1 MSSIFDPIETH
12 IEEVSRALP
21 ITDEWLEE
29 IGFKRTE
36 IGSIPHLTFVVYKL
50 RITAGSRPM
59 EIQVHPYTI
68 EGFKSRYFIHLYE
81 IYDDG
86 ICEVGGDIGS
96 IRSDVLHII
105 DWCNSQV

>member
-12 IEEVSRALP
+12 IEEVSQALP
-21 ITDEWLEE
+21 ITCEWLEE

-36 IGSIPHLTFVVYKL
+36 IGFSPHLTFVVYKL
-50 RITAGSRPM
+50 KIRAGSQPM
-59 EIQVHPYTI
+59 EIQVRPHPSD
-68 EGFKSRYFIHLYE
+68 GFKPRYFIHLYE

-86 ICEVGGDIGS
+86 IGEVGGDIGS

>member
-1 MSSIFDPIETH
+1 MSIFDPIEVH

-36 IGSIPHLTFVVYKL
+36 NVLDPHLSIVTYKL
-50 RITAGSRPM
+50 KIRAGSQPM
-59 EIQVHPYTI
+59 EIQVHPYI
-68 EGFKSRYFIHLYE
+68 SDGFKSKYFIHLYE

-86 ICEVGGDIGS
+86 IGEVGGDIGS
-96 IRSDVLHII
+96 IRNDVLHII

>member
-1 MSSIFDPIETH
+1 MSSVFDPIETH
-12 IEEVSRALP
+12 IEEVSSSLP
-21 ITDEWLEE
+21 ITGEWLEE

-36 IGSIPHLTFVVYKL
+36 NGFMPHLTIVIYKL
-50 RITAGSRPM
+50 KIRAGSQPM
-59 EIQVHPYTI
+59 EIQVYPYTSD
-68 EGFKSRYFIHLYE
+68 GFKSKCFIHLYE

-96 IRSDVLHII
+96 VRSDVLHVI